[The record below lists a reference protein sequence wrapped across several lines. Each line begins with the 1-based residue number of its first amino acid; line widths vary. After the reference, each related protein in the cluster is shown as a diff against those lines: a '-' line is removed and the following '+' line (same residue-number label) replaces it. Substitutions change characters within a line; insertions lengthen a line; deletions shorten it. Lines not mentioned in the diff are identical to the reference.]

1 MNKRYLILLF
11 REVENINK
19 KICAVAIVLTL
30 VLLGIGTVSNAE
42 VINQKITRQPKTAS
56 EQILLGSASVFGD
69 GTEENTVVDAIASDD
84 LTVSIASQTEI
95 VDFYIT
101 YDIEANGDN
110 DFGVVFFGLQING
123 EHQELQEVNITGM
136 DSGDLILEDVEV
148 SRGDILTF
156 EISAVYTNLI
166 PPHGDLDID
175 VGGGIVSKPVLFNLL
190 FEKFPVISY
199 LLSNSFFIRLLNI

>member
-30 VLLGIGTVSNAE
+30 LLLGMGTVSNAE

-56 EQILLGSASVFGD
+56 EQILLGSASIFGD
-69 GTEENTVVDAIASDD
+69 GIEENTVVDATANTD
-84 LTVSIASQTEI
+84 LTISIASQTEI

-101 YDIEANGDN
+101 YDINCNGDN
-110 DFGVVFFGLQING
+110 DFGNVYFFLQINADN
-123 EHQELQEVNITGM
+123 QEPQEVNITDIG
-136 DSGDLILEDVEV
+136 SGDLILEDVEV

-156 EISAVYTNLI
+156 EIGAVYGNLI
-166 PPHGDLDID
+166 PPHGDFD
-175 VGGGIVSKPVLFNLL
+175 VAAGGGIVNKPVLFNLL
-190 FEKFPVISY
+190 FEKFPVFSY
-199 LLSNSFFIRLLNI
+199 LLSNLFFIRLLSI